1 MLCEKGGRRN
11 MYLHWDLPMH
21 TNTSEYYTARDH
33 PEGLHSEQ
41 ANGTAVETE
50 VTSLCFL
57 NHLHAVPRQNF
68 TETRTKQNKQKPL
81 GFSLFLWESVFL
93 GTPSGE
99 LIVNLITHGLG
110 FPWKGCFS
118 RKERDSPHPNG
129 THTSPDAPLLPF
141 HPLLLSFY
149 VTQPFFLKV
158 PLVFFKESTPNKNL
172 CRFPPKPSRLKTKQN
187 NKALILGLK
196 WGIGKSWFPPST
208 LHPHPQTME
217 TKRNKTQSEQKQQ
230 QGKHV
235 KIRTLHVLCSPQ
247 IRRPGEK
254 FCWKIQFS
262 KKWHVLVTKTPQSF
276 SEQRSQTY
284 LLVSLAFSLSFSCF
298 PESWM
303 MLEKKKRTR
312 QKIML
317 G

>member
-41 ANGTAVETE
+41 ANRGPQLKQR
-50 VTSLCFL
+50 SLLCFL

-129 THTSPDAPLLPF
+129 THTSSDAPLLPF

-172 CRFPPKPSRLKTKQN
+172 CRFPPKPSRLKTKQ
-187 NKALILGLK
+187 
-196 WGIGKSWFPPST
+196 
-208 LHPHPQTME
+208 
-217 TKRNKTQSEQKQQ
+217 
-230 QGKHV
+230 
-235 KIRTLHVLCSPQ
+235 
-247 IRRPGEK
+247 
-254 FCWKIQFS
+254 
-262 KKWHVLVTKTPQSF
+262 
-276 SEQRSQTY
+276 
-284 LLVSLAFSLSFSCF
+284 
-298 PESWM
+298 
-303 MLEKKKRTR
+303 
-312 QKIML
+312 
-317 G
+317 